1 MARSIPSTCLYCFII
16 FLNRFDEILGFWC
29 AGGATKPLIA
39 FSAVGVDSR
48 SSIFGVDSTAAAVA
62 GPVDIN
68 AMMARGGVG
77 RGDDD
82 DTAAA
87 GAAALAAA
95 RAAASA
101 RPRCLRAIDWN
112 ETKFSRIV
120 TNTAVGISR
129 YFLKNSAG

>member
-1 MARSIPSTCLYCFII
+1 MCR
-16 FLNRFDEILGFWC
+16 W
-29 AGGATKPLIA
+29 PLIA

-68 AMMARGGVG
+68 AMMARGG
-77 RGDDD
+77 DDD
-82 DTAAA
+82 NTAAA

-101 RPRCLRAIDWN
+101 RHRSGSRSGLSSMLRCLRAVDWN
-112 ETKFSRIV
+112 ETIDTRIG
-120 TNTAVGISR
+120 A
-129 YFLKNSAG
+129 

>member
-68 AMMARGGVG
+68 AMMARGG
-77 RGDDD
+77 DDD

-101 RPRCLRAIDWN
+101 RHRRGSQSGLSRMLRCLRAVDWN
-112 ETKFSRIV
+112 ETIDTRI
-120 TNTAVGISR
+120 
-129 YFLKNSAG
+129 SA

>member
-1 MARSIPSTCLYCFII
+1 MCR
-16 FLNRFDEILGFWC
+16 WH
-29 AGGATKPLIA
+29 LIA

-48 SSIFGVDSTAAAVA
+48 SSIFGVDSTAAAVV

-68 AMMARGGVG
+68 AMMG
-77 RGDDD
+77 GDDD

-101 RPRCLRAIDWN
+101 RHRRGSLSRLSSMLQCLRVVD
-112 ETKFSRIV
+112 
-120 TNTAVGISR
+120 
-129 YFLKNSAG
+129 

>member
-1 MARSIPSTCLYCFII
+1 VL
-16 FLNRFDEILGFWC
+16 EILGFWC

-68 AMMARGGVG
+68 AKMARG
-77 RGDDD
+77 GDDD

-101 RPRCLRAIDWN
+101 RHRRGSRSGQGLSRMLRCLRAVDWN
-112 ETKFSRIV
+112 ETIDTRI
-120 TNTAVGISR
+120 
-129 YFLKNSAG
+129 SA

>member
-1 MARSIPSTCLYCFII
+1 ML
-16 FLNRFDEILGFWC
+16 EILGFWC

-48 SSIFGVDSTAAAVA
+48 SSIFGVDLTAAAVA

-68 AMMARGGVG
+68 AMMARG
-77 RGDDD
+77 GDDD

-101 RPRCLRAIDWN
+101 SPRSGSRSGLSRMLRCLRAVLI
-112 ETKFSRIV
+112 EMKLLTR
-120 TNTAVGISR
+120 G
-129 YFLKNSAG
+129 

>member
-1 MARSIPSTCLYCFII
+1 MCR
-16 FLNRFDEILGFWC
+16 W
-29 AGGATKPLIA
+29 PLIA

-68 AMMARGGVG
+68 AMMARG
-77 RGDDD
+77 GDDD

>member
-1 MARSIPSTCLYCFII
+1 VL
-16 FLNRFDEILGFWC
+16 EILGFWC
-29 AGGATKPLIA
+29 AGGSRKPLIA
-39 FSAVGVDSR
+39 FSAMGVDSR

-68 AMMARGGVG
+68 AMLG
-77 RGDDD
+77 GDDD

-101 RPRCLRAIDWN
+101 RHRCGSRSGLSRMLRCLLAVDWN
-112 ETKFSRIV
+112 ETMDMRIG
-120 TNTAVGISR
+120 A
-129 YFLKNSAG
+129 

>member
-1 MARSIPSTCLYCFII
+1 
-16 FLNRFDEILGFWC
+16 
-29 AGGATKPLIA
+29 
-39 FSAVGVDSR
+39 VGVDSR

-95 RAAASA
+95 R
-101 RPRCLRAIDWN
+101 RQCPPP
-112 ETKFSRIV
+112 V
-120 TNTAVGISR
+120 P
-129 YFLKNSAG
+129 AGD

>member
-1 MARSIPSTCLYCFII
+1 ML
-16 FLNRFDEILGFWC
+16 EILGFWC

-68 AMMARGGVG
+68 AMMARGG
-77 RGDDD
+77 DDD

-87 GAAALAAA
+87 WAAALAAA

-101 RPRCLRAIDWN
+101 RHRRGSRSGLSRMLRCLLAVDWN
-112 ETKFSRIV
+112 ETIDTRI
-120 TNTAVGISR
+120 
-129 YFLKNSAG
+129 SA